1 MACTLPLTWAGGP
14 GGLKVLETSLL
25 REGGRAE
32 IFILAEG
39 VKLAGGGHV
48 VLKYKLK
55 LHNTS
60 IFGITNLI

>member
-39 VKLAGGGHV
+39 VKLAGVGSRSFEV
-48 VLKYKLK
+48 QIK
-55 LHNTS
+55 
-60 IFGITNLI
+60 IA